1 MRGLIKKRGQVWV
14 ETVIYTLIGL
24 AIIGLVLAVA
34 KPNIDRKKSE
44 MIIEQSIES
53 ITNIDSKISEV
64 LSAQGNQRV
73 IELKISEGNFYI
85 DSGNNK
91 ISWIIQSKFQYSEK
105 DEEIPLGTF
114 FVTTTGDEKNDLW
127 EIKIEKQYSNID
139 LRFNNE
145 NIGEKQISPAPTP
158 YKMTIINDDKDE
170 ESEGKTIVN
179 IGIN

>member
-1 MRGLIKKRGQVWV
+1 MRKLIKKRGQVWI

-34 KPNIDRKKSE
+34 KPNIDRKRSE

-53 ITNIDSKISEV
+53 MTNIDSKISEV

-73 IELKISEGNFYI
+73 IELKISEGNLYI
-85 DSGNNK
+85 DSENDK
-91 ISWIIQSKFQYSEK
+91 IYWVIESKFQYSEK
-105 DEEIPLGTF
+105 DTEIPLGTF
-114 FVTTTGDEKNDLW
+114 VVTTTGDEKNELW
-127 EIKIEKQYSNID
+127 KIKIEKEYPNID
-139 LRFNNE
+139 LRFNGE
-145 NIGEKQISPAPTP
+145 NTGEKQISPAPTS
-158 YKMTIINDDKDE
+158 YKVTVTNDDKDA

>member
-1 MRGLIKKRGQVWV
+1 MRRLIKKRGQVWV

-44 MIIEQSIES
+44 MVIEQSIES
-53 ITNIDSKISEV
+53 ITNIDSKIYEV

-73 IELKISEGNFYI
+73 VELKISEGDFYI
-85 DSGNNK
+85 DSENNK
-91 ISWIIQSKFQYSEK
+91 ISWIIKSKFQYSEK
-105 DEEIPLGTF
+105 DTEIPLGTF
-114 FVTTTGDEKNDLW
+114 IVTTTGDEKNDLW
-127 EIKIEKQYSNID
+127 EVKIEKEYSNLD

-145 NIGEKQISPAPTP
+145 NSEKKQISPTPTP
-158 YKMTIINDDKDE
+158 YKMTITNDDKDA